1 MVTLIKIKLMENNIF
16 IFGIIAVVLIV
27 LIIFLVGQNQKD
39 KENLEEYLNNENS
52 FIDKEDDELN
62 DD

>member
-27 LIIFLVGQNQKD
+27 LIIFLVRQNQKD

>member
-16 IFGIIAVVLIV
+16 YFGIIAVVLIV
-27 LIIFLVGQNQKD
+27 LIIFLVRQNQKD

>member
-27 LIIFLVGQNQKD
+27 LIIFLVRQNQKD

-62 DD
+62 DY

>member
-1 MVTLIKIKLMENNIF
+1 MVPLIKIKLMENNIF

-27 LIIFLVGQNQKD
+27 LIIFLVRQNQKD
-39 KENLEEYLNNENS
+39 KEKLEEYLNNENS
-52 FIDKEDDELN
+52 FIDKEEDELN

>member
-1 MVTLIKIKLMENNIF
+1 MVSLIKIKLMKNNIF

-27 LIIFLVGQNQKD
+27 LIIFLVRQNQKD
-39 KENLEEYLNNENS
+39 KEKLEEYLNNENS
-52 FIDKEDDELN
+52 FIDKEDDEIN

>member
-1 MVTLIKIKLMENNIF
+1 MVTLINIKLMENNIF

-27 LIIFLVGQNQKD
+27 LIIFLVRQNQKD

>member
-1 MVTLIKIKLMENNIF
+1 MVSLIKIKLMKNNIF

-27 LIIFLVGQNQKD
+27 LIIFLVRQNQKD